1 MSLLYEASIR
11 QHLTASGFLPA
22 VGIHVLNSVDSTN
35 RYLKELPYSAPIEV
49 CCAEMQTQGRGR
61 FARPWFS
68 PFAEN
73 IYCSIR
79 FTLSPYLPNLSALSL
94 LVGIS
99 IMRMLE
105 RMQVTNDI
113 GLKWP
118 NDLLWQGKKLCGILI
133 ESTQIHQDKLGVI
146 IGVGLNVNSDP
157 GDIAWIKAQNKP
169 WCSLFEITKE
179 KLDRNSLI
187 ASLLIHIEQHIS
199 QFILNGFAPFL
210 EAWEKW
216 DYLYGKTI
224 EIWHAD
230 DCIRGTA
237 MGIDAGG
244 QLMIADQHHCIQ
256 HVSSGEATI
265 VMPEIQE

>member
-1 MSLLYEASIR
+1 MSLLNEASIR
-11 QHLTASGFLPA
+11 QHLTDSGFLSA
-22 VGIHVLNSVDSTN
+22 VGVHVLNSVDSTN
-35 RYLKELPYSAPIEV
+35 RYLKDLPYSAPIEV

-79 FTLSPYLPNLSALSL
+79 FTLSPHLPNLSALSL

-99 IMRMLE
+99 IMCMLE
-105 RMQVTNDI
+105 DMQMTHDI

-133 ESTQIHQDKLGVI
+133 ESMQIHQDKLGVI
-146 IGVGLNVNSDP
+146 IGIGLNVNSDP
-157 GDIAWIKAQNKP
+157 ADTTWIKAQNKP
-169 WCSLFEITKE
+169 WCSLFEITKK
-179 KLDRNSLI
+179 KLDRNILI

-199 QFILNGFAPFL
+199 QFILNGFGPFL
-210 EAWEKW
+210 EAWGKW

-224 EIWHAD
+224 EIWHAGE
-230 DCIRGTA
+230 CIRGTA
-237 MGIDAGG
+237 MGVDAGG
-244 QLMIADQHHCIQ
+244 QLMIADYNHRIQ
-256 HVSSGEATI
+256 HVSSGETTI
-265 VMPEIQE
+265 IMANIQE